1 MGRVQICKLDVRIRW
16 GQPGLGRLII
26 NLICV
31 IIMRMV
37 IIIMTIMMMFSKY
50 DDGDN
55 LGFGRLTTNLIIMR
69 MMVLI
74 MEIMMMMVMVTTQRK

>member
-1 MGRVQICKLDVRIRW
+1 M
-16 GQPGLGRLII
+16 
-26 NLICV
+26 
-31 IIMRMV
+31 IIMKMMM
-37 IIIMTIMMMFSKY
+37 IIMTIMMMFSKY